1 LNLVNSDLFRVSDLV
16 LRILFNVP
24 LVFQRTI
31 DYLLRSLILHTLQS
45 QGSKEAICISMGET
59 SFEELLNKEW
69 LLTNKRGSYASSTI
83 AGCNTRRYHGL
94 LIGSLTPPAGRV
106 AALSNCLETIRSGD
120 KEINLSSLEFDVKFV
135 PESCQPLRFRQ
146 DVGVHFDYKFEGI
159 ELTKSLYLLSDF
171 DSGALVYDFLHL
183 ASGIEFELRPFVNLR
198 DYHSLQKSGASISS
212 ESFGGGLLV
221 QNNIRQACELF
232 LSCPG
237 MNFNADEQWWYNVLY
252 RRERERGQDFT
263 EDLWTPGVFK
273 NFLDSPQ
280 RIVFWFSLKSAE
292 KKSSSKGLLYF
303 TSAELEIEFEGMR
316 KHQEDIKSKSK
327 ICGEDSVFEKLC
339 LAADKFVVKRSAGDE
354 RQRWTILAGFPWF
367 CDWGRDAFMSLPGLL
382 LSTGRYEEAKSVLL
396 TFAQAEDGGMI
407 ANYFDEQIKRAEFN
421 SIDASLWFIHSA
433 FQYLKSSGDD
443 ETFEQHLLPVIHRI
457 VDCYSQ
463 GTRFGIRCD
472 EDGLICG
479 GDENTQL
486 TWMDA
491 RFEGVSFTPRYGKA
505 VEVNALWY
513 NCLCYLAR
521 YHEKRNSQLARRY
534 RLMAEKCE
542 KNFRRLFWNQLT
554 GYLNDCILPDGRIDS
569 SLRPNQIF
577 AVSLPFSPLEDY
589 QAKSVVN
596 VLESRLLT
604 PYGLRSLDA
613 LDSRYK
619 GTYSGPSRQ
628 RDEAYH
634 QGTVWPYLIGPFVE
648 AYLKVNGCEAS
659 SKKKAAKFIEPLLE
673 HMTND
678 GCIGQISE
686 IFDGDEPHKPRGC
699 FAQAWSVAEV
709 IRAYLLIN
717 S

>member
-1 LNLVNSDLFRVSDLV
+1 
-16 LRILFNVP
+16 
-24 LVFQRTI
+24 
-31 DYLLRSLILHTLQS
+31 LHTLQRHS
-45 QGSKEAICISMGET
+45 NTEATCIPTGGT

-94 LIGSLTPPAGRV
+94 LIGALSPPAGRV
-106 AALSNCLETIRSGD
+106 AALSNCLETIRASD
-120 KEINLSSLEFDVKFV
+120 REINLSSLEFDVKFV
-135 PESCQPLRFRQ
+135 PESCGPVHFRQ
-146 DVGVHFDYKFEGI
+146 DIGVHFDYKFEGI
-159 ELTKSLYLLSDF
+159 GLTKSLYLLRDF
-171 DSGALVYDFLHL
+171 DTGALVYDFLGL
-183 ASGIEFELRPFVNLR
+183 SSGIEFELRPFINLR
-198 DYHSLQKSGASISS
+198 DYHSLQKSSASIFS
-212 ESFGGGLLV
+212 ESFRGGLL
-221 QNNIRQACELF
+221 IRNDVPQACELF

-237 MNFNADEQWWYNVLY
+237 MSFNADEQWWYNVLY
-252 RRERERGQDFT
+252 RKERERGQDFT

-273 NFLDSPQ
+273 NFIDSPR
-280 RIVFWFSLKSAE
+280 RIVFWFSLKGAGE
-292 KKSSSKGLLYF
+292 KNNKSLLYF
-303 TSAELEIEFEGMR
+303 TGAELESEFTGMR
-316 KHQEDIKSKSK
+316 KHQEDIKGRSK
-327 ICGEDSVFEKLC
+327 ICGGDDVFEKLC
-339 LAADKFVVKRSAGDE
+339 LAADKFVVKRSDADGRE
-354 RQRWTILAGFPWF
+354 QWTILAGFPWF
-367 CDWGRDAFMSLPGLL
+367 CDWGRDAFISLPGLL
-382 LSTGRYEEAKSVLL
+382 LSTSRFEEAKSVLL

-407 ANYFDEQIKRAEFN
+407 ANYFDEQSNRAEFN

-443 ETFEQHLLPVIHRI
+443 ETFGEHLLGVICRI

-463 GTRFGIRCD
+463 GTRYGIRCD
-472 EDGLICG
+472 EDGLVRG

-513 NCLCYLAR
+513 NCLCYLAK
-521 YHEKRNSQLARRY
+521 YYEKKNAQLAGRY
-534 RLMAEKCE
+534 RVMAEKCE
-542 KNFRRLFWNQLT
+542 ESFKNLFWNQVT

-569 SLRPNQIF
+569 SLRANQIF
-577 AVSLPFSPLEDY
+577 AVSLPFSPLEEY
-589 QAKSVVN
+589 QAKSVVD
-596 VLESRLLT
+596 VVESRLLT
-604 PYGLRSLDA
+604 PYGLRSLDT

-619 GTYSGPSRQ
+619 GIYSGSARQ

-648 AYLKVNGCEAS
+648 AYLKVNGFEPS

-673 HMTND
+673 HMNTN